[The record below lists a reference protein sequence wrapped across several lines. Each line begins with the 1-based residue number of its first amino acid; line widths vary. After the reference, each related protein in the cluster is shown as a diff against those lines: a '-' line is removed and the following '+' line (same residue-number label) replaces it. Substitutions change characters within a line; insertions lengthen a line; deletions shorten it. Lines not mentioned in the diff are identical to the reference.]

1 SGRGGWNGSTG
12 RSKVLPGRVLASCST
27 RSNGMT
33 DGEQKLTPGDGRPG
47 GAAQA
52 DGSGGRDLPETVQ
65 RPELPCRAVLAR
77 GDDLL
82 ARGDDLLARGDDPPE
97 PPEGRG
103 ASRRRLPSSLA
114 SHRSSVQ
121 AAPRPDVIP
130 TAEQPELPVR
140 AQVVI
145 IGGGVIGTSVAY
157 HLTKRGWTDV
167 LLLEQGQLSCG
178 TTWHAAGLVGQLRAS
193 ESGTRL

>member
-52 DGSGGRDLPETVQ
+52 DGSGGRDLPEAVQ
-65 RPELPCRAVLAR
+65 RSELPRRAVLAR

-82 ARGDDLLARGDDPPE
+82 ARGDDPPDPPE
-97 PPEGRG
+97 GGSPQAPP
-103 ASRRRLPSSLA
+103 SLLPPSLA
-114 SHRSSVQ
+114 LSRSSVQ
-121 AAPRPDVIP
+121 AAPRP
-130 TAEQPELPVR
+130 
-140 AQVVI
+140 
-145 IGGGVIGTSVAY
+145 
-157 HLTKRGWTDV
+157 
-167 LLLEQGQLSCG
+167 
-178 TTWHAAGLVGQLRAS
+178 S
-193 ESGTRL
+193 ESPISANP